1 VIRTFDLGGD
11 KLNLEGFK
19 PERNPALGL
28 RAIRL
33 SLSVE
38 SVLRTQVRAI
48 LRAATH
54 GNLKILLPFVSN
66 VDEVRA
72 AKGIIADVERELRA
86 ERVAH
91 EEDVEIGVM
100 IEVPAAVMMAEA
112 LAREADFFSLG
123 TNDLI
128 QSLLAV
134 DRGNENVSHI

>member
-1 VIRTFDLGGD
+1 AESGLPTEEEQYEAYKFLAVTAGNEGAVIRTFDLGGD
-11 KLNLEGFK
+11 KLHLDGFK
-19 PERNPALGL
+19 PERNPALGM

-33 SLSVE
+33 SLAVE
-38 SVLRTQVRAI
+38 PVFRTQVKAI
-48 LRAATH
+48 LRAASQ

-72 AKGIIADVERELRA
+72 AKSIIADVERELRE

-112 LAREADFFSLG
+112 LAR
-123 TNDLI
+123 
-128 QSLLAV
+128 
-134 DRGNENVSHI
+134 